1 MLVTSSYRYKETL
14 GQRDAPLVFTFHGT
28 GGTADQFH
36 DLATQLIPDAH
47 VISPEGDV
55 LEMGM
60 QRFFRRT
67 GEGVYDMD
75 DLAQRTDK
83 MAAFVTDHVARI
95 GAKRVVGL
103 GYSNGANIVASVI
116 LAKGAIFTDAVLM
129 HPLIPWSPT
138 DNPDLAGQRLLITAG
153 KQDPICP
160 APQSAALESHFKGQ
174 GAEKGRV
181 PTSPRTGILAGMES
195 QGPRWTQFWRFSAS
209 GEQVSG

>member
-1 MLVTSSYRYKETL
+1 MQATSSYRYKETI
-14 GQRDAPLVFTFHGT
+14 GQQDAALVFTFHGT

-55 LEMGM
+55 LETGM

-83 MAAFVTDHVARI
+83 MAAFVSDHVART

-103 GYSNGANIVASVI
+103 GYSNGANILAAVM
-116 LAKGAIFTDAVLM
+116 LAKGAIFKDAVLM
-129 HPLIPWSPT
+129 HPLIPWSPV

-160 APQSAALESHFKGQ
+160 APQSEALQRYFKGQ
-174 GAEKGRV
+174 GADITTHWHSGGHEIAR
-181 PTSPRTGILAGMES
+181 SEMDAIQA
-195 QGPRWTQFWRFSAS
+195 FFS
-209 GEQVSG
+209 

>member
-1 MLVTSSYRYKETL
+1 MLETSSYRYNVTV

-36 DLATQLIPDAH
+36 DLATQLMPDAH

-75 DLAQRTDK
+75 DLARRTDK
-83 MAAFVTDHVARI
+83 MAAFVTDHVGHT

-103 GYSNGANIVASVI
+103 GYSNGANILAAVM

-129 HPLIPWSPT
+129 HPLIPWSPA

-160 APQSAALESHFKGQ
+160 VPQSDALESYFTGQ
-174 GAEKGRV
+174 GADITMHWHSGGHEIAR
-181 PTSPRTGILAGMES
+181 SEIDAI
-195 QGPRWTQFWRFSAS
+195 QAFFS
-209 GEQVSG
+209 

>member
-1 MLVTSSYRYKETL
+1 MQATSSYRYKETI
-14 GQRDAPLVFTFHGT
+14 GQQDAALVFTFHGT

-55 LEMGM
+55 LETGM

-83 MAAFVTDHVARI
+83 MAAFVSDHVART

-103 GYSNGANIVASVI
+103 GYSNGANILAAVM

-129 HPLIPWSPT
+129 HPLIPWSPV

-160 APQSAALESHFKGQ
+160 APQSEALQRYFKGQ
-174 GAEKGRV
+174 GADITTHWHSGGHEIAR
-181 PTSPRTGILAGMES
+181 SEMDAIQA
-195 QGPRWTQFWRFSAS
+195 FFS
-209 GEQVSG
+209 

>member
-1 MLVTSSYRYKETL
+1 MLATSSYRYKETI
-14 GQRDAPLVFTFHGT
+14 GQQDAALVFTFHGT

-55 LEMGM
+55 LETGM

-83 MAAFVTDHVARI
+83 MAAFVTDHVART

-103 GYSNGANIVASVI
+103 GYSNGANILAAVM

-129 HPLIPWSPT
+129 HPLIPWSPA

-160 APQSAALESHFKGQ
+160 APQSEALQRYFKGQ
-174 GAEKGRV
+174 GADTTTHWHSGGHEIAR
-181 PTSPRTGILAGMES
+181 SEMDAIQA
-195 QGPRWTQFWRFSAS
+195 FFS
-209 GEQVSG
+209 